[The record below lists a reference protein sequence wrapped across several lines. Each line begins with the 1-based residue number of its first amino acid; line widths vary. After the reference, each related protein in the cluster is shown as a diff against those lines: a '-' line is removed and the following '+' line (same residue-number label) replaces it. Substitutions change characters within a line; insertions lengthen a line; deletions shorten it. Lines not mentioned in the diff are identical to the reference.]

1 MRSGLYPHIPGPEWV
16 ELGSDLTPRPSTGE
30 KVGAGHRLRFP
41 THKGMVSPGFGV
53 PPPIGKGLGPR
64 VLHSRGEKAE
74 ELHSRSPMEA
84 RAELPTFLEKGG
96 RPGLQNRV
104 RPSGDGIRAQG
115 RRSRGPVFPC
125 SPESR
130 GDWTLGG

>member
-16 ELGSDLTPRPSTGE
+16 ELGSDLTSRPSTGE
-30 KVGAGHRLRFP
+30 KTRAGHRLRFP
-41 THKGMVSPGFGV
+41 THKGLSAWFRG
-53 PPPIGKGLGPR
+53 PPIGKGLGPR

-84 RAELPTFLEKGG
+84 RAELPIFLEKGKEG
-96 RPGLQNRV
+96 AGLQNRV
-104 RPSGDGIRAQG
+104 HPSGEGIRAQG
-115 RRSRGPVFPC
+115 RRSRGPVFPS

-130 GDWTLGG
+130 GDWILGG